1 MRLKRRGTWS
11 GTLILDIYEPK
22 IKRCDVTVSMMKD
35 EKKVGEG
42 LSKRPGLVA
51 EQETYKVF
59 LETELNNGETGDRD
73 SGD

>member
-1 MRLKRRGTWS
+1 
-11 GTLILDIYEPK
+11 
-22 IKRCDVTVSMMKD
+22 MKD

-51 EQETYKVF
+51 EQEAYRVF